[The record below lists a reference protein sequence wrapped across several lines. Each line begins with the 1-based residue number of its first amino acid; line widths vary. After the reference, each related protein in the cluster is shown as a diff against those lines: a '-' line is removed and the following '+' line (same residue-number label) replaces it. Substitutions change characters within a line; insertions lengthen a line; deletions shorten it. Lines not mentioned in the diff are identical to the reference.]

1 MSATNQHYTSRPAL
15 LACSILLITPILSG
29 CTYVLHPYNAPVD
42 ETIRIVSPRP
52 EEFSIRVDNDDRITD
67 YKVGSNGIVS
77 FHVPRLPRGC
87 AVYFLDTV
95 KISDHRSE
103 GFRAINLTRGER
115 VVRKL
120 SLNDLAKL
128 PLGNGGV
135 RELKTH

>member
-1 MSATNQHYTSRPAL
+1 M
-15 LACSILLITPILSG
+15 LLITPLLSG
-29 CTYVLHPYNAPVD
+29 YYWSLHPYNTPVD

-52 EEFSIRVDNDDRITD
+52 EEYKIRIDDDEKITD
-67 YKVGSNGIVS
+67 YKVDSDGLVS

-87 AVYFLDTV
+87 AVYFLNTV

-103 GFRAINLTRGER
+103 GFRAIKLTRGDR

-128 PLGNGGV
+128 PSGSGGI
-135 RELKTH
+135 RELKTQ